1 MSRKHRNSLVVSL
14 VILAVEVAVVSIFDY
29 PYLPKLYLTLAII
42 QGVLF
47 SYFVG
52 SVVFWKL
59 KRKKRR
65 AQIIPIEKKQA
76 YRKAA

>member
-14 VILAVEVAVVSIFDY
+14 VILAVEVVVVSIFDY
-29 PYLPKLYLTLAII
+29 PYLPKLYLTLTII

-59 KRKKRR
+59 TRKKRR